1 MAAFDHDRIQQMRT
15 MEHWSKDQES
25 DHHRQIR
32 IATFILSLSQLA
44 NDLHRLRRN
53 CGHYPDA
60 TTSSLMAAMEKSIRQ
75 HSIGTFGKDI
85 FEPGDPTELRSPTLP
100 PEGPHLARSNLG
112 CFIKTYFPKAEFG
125 MDIAAFAART
135 RADRNNHFL
144 DSTSLAEL
152 VLKKDPSP
160 TLPPEGP
167 QQTGEKP

>member
-1 MAAFDHDRIQQMRT
+1 MAAFDHDKIQQMRT

-25 DHHRQIR
+25 DYDRQTR
-32 IATFILSLSQLA
+32 IAKFILSLAQVA
-44 NDLHRLRRN
+44 NDLLRLRRN
-53 CGHYPDA
+53 CGPYPDA
-60 TTSSLMAAMEKSIRQ
+60 TTSSLMAEMEKSIRQ
-75 HSIGTFGKDI
+75 HSIRTFGKDI

-160 TLPPEGP
+160 ALPPEGP
-167 QQTGEKP
+167 QQG

>member
-1 MAAFDHDRIQQMRT
+1 MTNPGKLIGVTEVNGIGTRQMSFRT
-15 MEHWSKDQES
+15 QMTKDQFFDAMNEQG
-25 DHHRQIR
+25 RV
-32 IATFILSLSQLA
+32 FKLE
-44 NDLHRLRRN
+44 LRSW
-53 CGHYPDA
+53 DA
-60 TTSSLMAAMEKSIRQ
+60 ETGEAEITLVPENGLMAWYEGHNPPIE
-75 HSIGTFGKDI
+75 D
-85 FEPGDPTELRSPTLP
+85 ESPTLP
-100 PEGPHLARSNLG
+100 PEDPHLARSNLG

-167 QQTGEKP
+167 QLG

>member
-1 MAAFDHDRIQQMRT
+1 MT
-15 MEHWSKDQES
+15 KDQ
-25 DHHRQIR
+25 
-32 IATFILSLSQLA
+32 FF
-44 NDLHRLRRN
+44 
-53 CGHYPDA
+53 DA
-60 TTSSLMAAMEKSIRQ
+60 MNEQGRVFKLEMRSWDAETGEAEITLVPGNGLMAWYEGHNPPIE
-75 HSIGTFGKDI
+75 D
-85 FEPGDPTELRSPTLP
+85 ESPTLP

-167 QQTGEKP
+167 QLG

>member
-1 MAAFDHDRIQQMRT
+1 MTQWDKLIGVTEVNGIGTRRMSFRTQMT
-15 MEHWSKDQES
+15 KDQ
-25 DHHRQIR
+25 
-32 IATFILSLSQLA
+32 FF
-44 NDLHRLRRN
+44 
-53 CGHYPDA
+53 DA
-60 TTSSLMAAMEKSIRQ
+60 MNEQGRVFLLEMRSWDAETGEAEITLVPGNGLMAWYEGHNTPIE
-75 HSIGTFGKDI
+75 D
-85 FEPGDPTELRSPTLP
+85 ESPTLP
-100 PEGPHLARSNLG
+100 TEGPRLARSNLG

-167 QQTGEKP
+167 QLG

>member
-1 MAAFDHDRIQQMRT
+1 MSFRTQMT
-15 MEHWSKDQES
+15 KDQ
-25 DHHRQIR
+25 
-32 IATFILSLSQLA
+32 FF
-44 NDLHRLRRN
+44 
-53 CGHYPDA
+53 DA
-60 TTSSLMAAMEKSIRQ
+60 MNEQGRVFLLEMRSWDAETGEAEITLVPGNGLMAWYEGHNTPIE
-75 HSIGTFGKDI
+75 D
-85 FEPGDPTELRSPTLP
+85 ESPTLP
-100 PEGPHLARSNLG
+100 TEGPRLARSNLG

-167 QQTGEKP
+167 EQGDKNATSN

>member
-1 MAAFDHDRIQQMRT
+1 MTNPGKLIGVTEVNGIGTRHMSFRTQMT
-15 MEHWSKDQES
+15 KDQFFDAMNEQG
-25 DHHRQIR
+25 RV
-32 IATFILSLSQLA
+32 FKLE
-44 NDLHRLRRN
+44 LRSW
-53 CGHYPDA
+53 DA
-60 TTSSLMAAMEKSIRQ
+60 ETDEAEITLVPGNGLMAWYEGHNPPIE
-75 HSIGTFGKDI
+75 D
-85 FEPGDPTELRSPTLP
+85 ESPTLP
-100 PEGPHLARSNLG
+100 PEGPNLARSNLG

-167 QQTGEKP
+167 ELG

>member
-1 MAAFDHDRIQQMRT
+1 MT
-15 MEHWSKDQES
+15 KDQ
-25 DHHRQIR
+25 
-32 IATFILSLSQLA
+32 FF
-44 NDLHRLRRN
+44 
-53 CGHYPDA
+53 DA
-60 TTSSLMAAMEKSIRQ
+60 MNEQGRVFLLEMRSWDAETGEAEITLVPGNGLMAWYEGHNTPIE
-75 HSIGTFGKDI
+75 D
-85 FEPGDPTELRSPTLP
+85 ESPTLP
-100 PEGPHLARSNLG
+100 TEGPRLARSNLG

-167 QQTGEKP
+167 QLG

>member
-1 MAAFDHDRIQQMRT
+1 MTNPGKLIGVTEVNGIGTRQMSFRT
-15 MEHWSKDQES
+15 QMTKDQFFEAMNEQGRVFKLEMRS
-25 DHHRQIR
+25 W
-32 IATFILSLSQLA
+32 
-44 NDLHRLRRN
+44 
-53 CGHYPDA
+53 DA
-60 TTSSLMAAMEKSIRQ
+60 ETGEAEITLVPGNGLMAWYEGHNPPIE
-75 HSIGTFGKDI
+75 D
-85 FEPGDPTELRSPTLP
+85 ESPTLP
-100 PEGPHLARSNLG
+100 PEAPHLARSHLG

-167 QQTGEKP
+167 QLG